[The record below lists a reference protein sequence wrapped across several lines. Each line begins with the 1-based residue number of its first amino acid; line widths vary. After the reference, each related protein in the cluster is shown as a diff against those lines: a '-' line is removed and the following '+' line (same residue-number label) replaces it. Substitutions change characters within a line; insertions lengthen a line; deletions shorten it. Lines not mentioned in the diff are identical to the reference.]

1 MADTNQELLG
11 LASYLLSYPNAQW
24 LEAFPEA
31 KAQVATLE
39 PEATRTVLS
48 DVISYI
54 EGELPK
60 EYEDEYV
67 RVFDFS
73 QNTNLYLASYDC
85 SASGEQAEKLLK
97 FKELYERNGFD
108 VASELPDYVP
118 ALLELCATV
127 DVAEA
132 HRIGRTIKPYLEL
145 LRQRLIDSQQVHA
158 FILDVVLNEIERW
171 EREAQ

>member
-1 MADTNQELLG
+1 MNMYEFL
-11 LASYLLSYPNAQW
+11 
-24 LEAFPEA
+24 
-31 KAQVATLE
+31 
-39 PEATRTVLS
+39 
-48 DVISYI
+48 ISVKI
-54 EGELPK
+54 RICIWRPTTAPH
-60 EYEDEYV
+60 
-67 RVFDFS
+67 RA
-73 QNTNLYLASYDC
+73 NRP
-85 SASGEQAEKLLK
+85 KLLK